1 MKYSID
7 KLKDY
12 IIKSEKIKAR
22 ISNYGCTLL
31 SLWVRDSNGDE
42 RDVVLGYER
51 MEDYFDN
58 PPCFGSCVLPNAN
71 RIEGARFS
79 LNGVEYKLDKNDGE
93 NNLHSGFEPLHK
105 RLWEVTE
112 ADDTSVS
119 FHIECE
125 DMDMGMP
132 GKRSFDVKYSVEDN
146 RLRID
151 YYCTSDKDT
160 LFNPTN
166 HSYFNLAG
174 HDKGDILSHKLTINA
189 DTYTPCD
196 EHAICDGTISNV
208 ASTPMDFRTAKEIG
222 AQINDE
228 FEQLI
233 FGNGYDHNYILNDN
247 CSNPLNETEE
257 LSVPAA
263 SLSYKDM
270 SLNIY
275 TSTPCIQLYTGNYL
289 SNDDIGKG
297 GCHYAPRS
305 GVALETQFAPNSINT
320 TSLIKPI
327 LNKNTRAHSSSIYE
341 FC

>member
-1 MKYSID
+1 MKYSIN
-7 KLKDY
+7 KIKY
-12 IIKSEKIKAR
+12 YTIKSEKIKAR

-31 SLWVRDSNGDE
+31 SLWLRDSNGE
-42 RDVVLGYER
+42 KRDVVLGYER

-79 LNGVEYKLDKNDGE
+79 LNGVEYKLDKNDGQ

-105 RLWEVTE
+105 RLWDVT
-112 ADDTSVS
+112 DVTDTSVS

-125 DMDMGMP
+125 DMDMGLP
-132 GKRSFDVKYSVEDN
+132 GNRKFDVKYTIEADM
-146 RLRID
+146 LRID
-151 YYCTSDKDT
+151 YYCVSDKDT

-174 HDKGDILSHKLTINA
+174 HDAGNILSHELIIDA
-189 DTYTPCD
+189 DAFTPCD
-196 EHAICDGTISNV
+196 EHAICDGTISDV

-222 AQINDE
+222 AQINDNY
-228 FEQLI
+228 EQLI

-247 CSNPLNETEE
+247 CSNPLDENIE

-263 SLSYKDM
+263 TLSYQNM
-270 SLNIY
+270 TLNIY
-275 TSTPCIQLYTGNYL
+275 TSAPCIQLYTGNYL
-289 SNDDIGKG
+289 SSEDIGKG

-305 GVALETQFAPNSINT
+305 GVALETQYAPNSINT

-327 LNKNTRAHSSSIYE
+327 LKKNTPAHSTTIYQ
-341 FC
+341 FK